1 MKFSRSAVKVGILTA
16 VLGTVSVFTAV
27 PALAHG
33 SMGNP
38 ISRIMQ
44 CFQEG
49 PENPQSAACKAAVAV
64 GDSWPIYD
72 WDEVNIGDAS
82 GRSREIIPDGKL
94 CSAYRDK
101 YKGLD
106 LARDDWPA
114 TTLPSSGPYT
124 FQYQLTAA
132 HEGTFELYV
141 TKPGY
146 DPTKPLKW
154 SDLED
159 TPFYKQDNPPIAG
172 NAYQLQAN
180 LPGGRTGSTPDLLD
194 LAAPLARF
202 RRGLLLLL
210 GRDLQL
216 ITPAR
221 PAEAAKTSAGRI
233 IEPLKRFVGALRHHD
248 GVTAWN
254 EL

>member
-1 MKFSRSAVKVGILTA
+1 MKFSRSAVKVAILTA

-33 SMGNP
+33 SMGKP

-44 CFQEG
+44 CFQED
-49 PENPQSAACKAAVAV
+49 PENPKSAACKAAIAV

-94 CSAYRDK
+94 CSAGRGK

-106 LARDDWPA
+106 LARNDWPA

-141 TKPGY
+141 TKPSY

-159 TPFYKQDNPPIAG
+159 TPFYKKDNPRIAG

-180 LPGGRTGSTPDLLD
+180 LPGGRTGRHLIYSIWQRHWPDSGEAFYSCSDVL
-194 LAAPLARF
+194 F
-202 RRGLLLLL
+202 R
-210 GRDLQL
+210 
-216 ITPAR
+216 
-221 PAEAAKTSAGRI
+221 
-233 IEPLKRFVGALRHHD
+233 
-248 GVTAWN
+248 
-254 EL
+254 